1 MLCGRLR
8 GGSPCWGQGGA
19 GCGGPGV
26 LVARA
31 LLALSPLLWLQRVC
45 VVVLVVLWWAV
56 LLLALGFRLWSGF
69 GLGLRN
75 WLEVEEDL
83 VLEMWGEQCR
93 VRLLLPGRWGRPRGS
108 RGDTGRRIRGCG
120 FGLAVAL

>member
-1 MLCGRLR
+1 MGLMTGPQAPG
-8 GGSPCWGQGGA
+8 GGSCL
-19 GCGGPGV
+19 GV
-26 LVARA
+26 GRPER
-31 LLALSPLLWLQRVC
+31 SRIPDQSSFR
-45 VVVLVVLWWAV
+45 AV

-93 VRLLLPGRWGRPRGS
+93 ARLLLPGRWGRPRGS
-108 RGDTGRRIRGCG
+108 RGASGRRIRGCG